1 MGGAGAAVVTTGRET
16 PEPDAGAGTPSD
28 GPIVDGRALLAGA
41 LTGLLV
47 LVAASVTDAILDRN
61 LDDYDDTGW
70 RYLLFVVVLVG
81 YLSAGFVAGRRA
93 PQGALTNGALAGT
106 LTFALWVPV
115 RILIWIARDE
125 HEALF
130 TGTDPV
136 FKPGQIFGHLVIA
149 SALGMLGGILGARLV
164 IKRPG

>member
-1 MGGAGAAVVTTGRET
+1 MSTTPDGAGVPEAPEEPLVDWAALI
-16 PEPDAGAGTPSD
+16 P
-28 GPIVDGRALLAGA
+28 GA

-47 LVAASVTDAILDRN
+47 LVLASVTDAILDRN
-61 LDDYDDTGW
+61 LDDYDDSGW
-70 RYLLFVVVLVG
+70 RYLLFVIVLVG
-81 YLSAGFVAGRRA
+81 YLSAGLVAGKRA
-93 PQGALTNGALAGT
+93 PHGALTNGALAGT
-106 LTFALWVPV
+106 LTFVLWVPV
-115 RILIWIARDE
+115 RILIWVARDE

-164 IKRPG
+164 VKRTE